1 MKLIVK
7 ALVCQGIIALA
18 ACSSAQKQ
26 PSDMEAGMSGWVGKT
41 YTEYIAAR
49 GAPKLTVVSQD
60 GAKRLE
66 YVRERILN
74 RLPSTNVSMTMAT
87 LGSGVTIPVTQVS
100 VEPGSVLTFT
110 CTLVVQFSNKD
121 ILESYKVEGN
131 DC

>member
-1 MKLIVK
+1 MKWIVK
-7 ALVCQGIIALA
+7 LLACQAMLVLA
-18 ACSSAQKQ
+18 ACGSAQKQ
-26 PSDMEAGMSGWVGKT
+26 PSDMEAGMPGWVGKT
-41 YTEYIAAR
+41 YTDYTAAR

-74 RLPSTNVSMTMAT
+74 RLPSTNVSMTMAN
-87 LGSGVTIPVTQVS
+87 LGNGVTIPVTQVS

-110 CTLVVQFSNKD
+110 CTLIVQFSNKD
-121 ILESYKVEGN
+121 ILETWRVEGN